1 MEVKTMN
8 TPSTTTMTAV
18 QRFNEAFNRQD
29 IEAVMAAMTEDCIFE
44 NTHPPPDGTRYT
56 GSQAVRVAFEQ
67 FFQSSPRAE
76 FKTEELF
83 AAGERCIVRWIY
95 YWTNENGQQG
105 YIRGVDIFRVRN
117 DKIAE
122 KLSYVKG

>member
-18 QRFNEAFNRQD
+18 QQFNEAFNRQD
-29 IEAVMAAMTEDCIFE
+29 IEAVMAAMTEACIFE
-44 NTHPPPDGTRYT
+44 NTSPPPDGTRYT

-83 AAGERCIVRWIY
+83 AASDRCVVRWIY
-95 YWTNENGQQG
+95 YWTNENNQQG

-117 DKIAE
+117 GKIAE